1 MQHSTNM
8 SEKKQD
14 DNKRNQRSPKQKLKT
29 SLKYKLIK
37 KKICNGLAVCRMVI
51 RGAAM
56 APLRQVS

>member
-1 MQHSTNM
+1 M